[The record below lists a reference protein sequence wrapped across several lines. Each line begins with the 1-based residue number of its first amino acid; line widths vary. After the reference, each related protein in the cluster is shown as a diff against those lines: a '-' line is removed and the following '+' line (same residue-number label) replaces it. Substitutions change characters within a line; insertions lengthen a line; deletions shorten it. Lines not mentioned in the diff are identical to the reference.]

1 MESCTYPLE
10 LEEWVTSI
18 LGVSLAALDEWTNI
32 FTERRVSE
40 DEIVAEAITGFLRKP
55 LQEQSLYKPFCTFG
69 NRILDLGREYITDLP
84 PFPVEG
90 LTFLRN
96 GRHRLPARNHEA
108 KPSPN
113 IVLTTN
119 ATKDIWP
126 ARSRYKKRRKYA
138 TSGIEWSDILF
149 ITEGRPFKSKRRAR
163 AIRQFWNTRFV
174 EGSIRKQVGASVEVR
189 Y

>member
-1 MESCTYPLE
+1 MGSYTYPLE
-10 LEEWVTSI
+10 LDEWVSKI
-18 LGVSLAALDEWTNI
+18 LGVELTTLDEWTDT
-32 FTERRVSE
+32 FTQRRVFE
-40 DEIVAEAITGFLRKP
+40 DEIIAGAITGFLSKP
-55 LQEQSLYKPFCTFG
+55 LQEQSLYKPFCTLG
-69 NRILDLGREYITDLP
+69 NRILDLSREYLTDLP

-126 ARSRYKKRRKYA
+126 ARDRKSTRLNSSHSGESRMPSSA
-138 TSGIEWSDILF
+138 
-149 ITEGRPFKSKRRAR
+149 
-163 AIRQFWNTRFV
+163 
-174 EGSIRKQVGASVEVR
+174 
-189 Y
+189 